1 MSRINYFFR
10 GLLRQRMAG
19 TVILLYLW
27 AWSVSPAKAV
37 ESLKYGAHLFAS
49 ISIIILAV
57 FALIGLINVKISRE
71 LIGSLLGQK
80 SGLKG
85 LLLAV
90 GCGVILV
97 GPSYVIFPLL
107 MSVKRLG
114 ARWAVVTIV
123 LAAWSLKPPMLPI
136 EAEFLGLHFALVR
149 GTLVLLLAIPLGLAV
164 EWFMPEEQL
173 KDKRRRIKDE
183 K

>member
-1 MSRINYFFR
+1 MNRLNSIFR

-19 TVILLYLW
+19 IVILLYIW
-27 AWSVSPAKAV
+27 AWSVSPAKTIEA
-37 ESLKYGAHLFAS
+37 LKYGADLFAS

-57 FALIGLINVKISRE
+57 FALIGLINIKISRE

-80 SGLKG
+80 SGVKG

-136 EAEFLGLHFALVR
+136 EAEFLGFHFALVR
-149 GTLVLLLAIPLGLAV
+149 GGLVLLLAIPLGLAV
-164 EWFMPEEQL
+164 EWFMPDEQL
-173 KDKRRRIKDE
+173 KDEKTKD
-183 K
+183 KK